1 MDPGRMGNAP
11 RQLERCAL
19 GQALPQFPSGRPGVG
34 YYRKAGHPYE
44 AIVLILS
51 QELENLNKCN

>member
-1 MDPGRMGNAP
+1 MGNAP

>member
-1 MDPGRMGNAP
+1 MKPGKTGNAP
-11 RQLERCAL
+11 RQLKRCAL
-19 GQALPQFPSGRPGVG
+19 GQALLQFPLGRPGVG
-34 YYRKAGHPYE
+34 YHRKAGHPYE